1 MKNDKKIQL
10 TAAQRAKQVF
20 DKAGGTLRAGQARS
34 QGVHARTIQ
43 SLCNTGV
50 LVRISRGLYRLSDAP
65 PISNPDLVVVA
76 MRSPTSIVCLISALF
91 FHQLTTQIPHKVDI
105 ALPQGSRSPRFDF
118 PPVQVYRFSSQSLKE
133 GVETH
138 CIDGVQVQIFSP
150 AKTVADCFKFRNK
163 IGLDIAIE
171 ALRTYC
177 IKRVGTIDQL
187 MQASKIN
194 RVKKVMM
201 PYIEATL

>member
-1 MKNDKKIQL
+1 MKNEPKIQM
-10 TAAQRAKQVF
+10 TVTQRAKQVF
-20 DKAGGTLRAGQARS
+20 EKAGGTLRAGQARS
-34 QGVHARTIQ
+34 QGVHARTIRI
-43 SLCNTGV
+43 LCETGA

-65 PISNPDLVVVA
+65 TISNPDLVVVA
-76 MRSPTSIVCLISALF
+76 MKSPVSVICLISALY

-105 ALPQGSRSPRFDF
+105 ALPKGSRSPSFDY
-118 PPVQVYRFSSQSLKE
+118 PPIQVYRFSPQSLNE

-138 CIDGVQVQIFSP
+138 NIDGVQVQIFSA

-194 RVKKVMM
+194 RVKHIMM